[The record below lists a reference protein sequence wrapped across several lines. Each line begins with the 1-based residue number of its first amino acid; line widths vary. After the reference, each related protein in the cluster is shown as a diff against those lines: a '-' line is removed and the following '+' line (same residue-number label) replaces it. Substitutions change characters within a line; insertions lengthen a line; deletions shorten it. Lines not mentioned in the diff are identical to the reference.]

1 MTLPSLWET
10 TRVSNVAG
18 QVPAGWYPDPSGE
31 RQWRVWNGSE
41 WSNVTRPYAERVDTP
56 GTATFGVEELAVI
69 NTLRRLTQFGILA
82 YYAGFG
88 LLASLIVHWPGHAHP
103 VSPRFAS
110 ATLGAA
116 MGLTLIGAI
125 TFAAS
130 VRALRGRWTLDAVLP
145 VVNTFASSY
154 WMSRRLGINNPA
166 PRLFI
171 DAVITTG
178 FVALVA
184 AQPWV
189 GIALASVAFSQLAR
203 AYVLIDRLSGTA
215 SAATSALD

>member
-1 MTLPSLWET
+1 M
-10 TRVSNVAG
+10 SNATG

-31 RQWRVWNGSE
+31 RQWRVWNGTD
-41 WSNVTRPYAERVDTP
+41 WSDVTRPYAARVEP
-56 GTATFGVEELAVI
+56 VEPATFGVKELEVL
-69 NTLRRLTQFGILA
+69 NTLRRLTQFGILS

-88 LLASLIVHWPGHAHP
+88 LLVSLIAHWPGNAEP
-103 VSPRFAS
+103 VSSQFAS

-116 MGLTLIGAI
+116 MGLALIGTI
-125 TFAAS
+125 SFAAS
-130 VRALRGRWTLDAVLP
+130 VHALRGRWTLDAIIP

-171 DAVITTG
+171 DALITAG

-184 AQPWV
+184 TQPWI

-203 AYVLIDRLSGTA
+203 AYVVIDRLSGTA
-215 SAATSALD
+215 SAATSAP